1 MVTIL
6 NLNSR
11 RLPMQDNE
19 PTLSS
24 IEDYDTL
31 KGSKKRIVWAVIISG
46 LIIGAI
52 FITAKIVYG
61 GVEDSIPVDQ
71 SIGKVPVK

>member
-6 NLNSR
+6 NKKSEER
-11 RLPMQDNE
+11 TMQDNE

-24 IEDYDTL
+24 IEDYNTL
-31 KGSKKRIVWAVIISG
+31 KGSKKRIVWAVIIGG
-46 LIIGAI
+46 LLIGSI
-52 FITAKIVYG
+52 FVAAKMIYG
-61 GVEDSIPVDQ
+61 DVNDSLPVSE

>member
-6 NLNSR
+6 NKKSEER
-11 RLPMQDNE
+11 TMQDNE

-24 IEDYDTL
+24 IEDYNTL

-46 LIIGAI
+46 LLIGSI
-52 FITAKIVYG
+52 FVAAKMIYG
-61 GVEDSIPVDQ
+61 DVNDSLPVSE